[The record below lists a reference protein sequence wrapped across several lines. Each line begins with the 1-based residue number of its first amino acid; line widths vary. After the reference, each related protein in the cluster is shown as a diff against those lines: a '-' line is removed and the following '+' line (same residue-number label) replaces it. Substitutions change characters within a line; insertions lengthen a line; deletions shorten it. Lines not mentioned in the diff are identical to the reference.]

1 MQKRAV
7 TDHPIE
13 PIFADRWSPRAFRPG
28 PIQDEKL
35 DPLFE
40 AARWAPSSANIQ
52 PWRFIYAHAG
62 TDAHERMVGVLNET
76 NAVWARNAGVLA
88 MAIAR
93 KNRPDG
99 RPNGHARYD
108 LGQSVAFLVLQ
119 ASILGLVSHQMGGF
133 DPQAAQEAFA
143 IPPDHEPVT
152 MIAIGY
158 QADPTDL
165 PEGLR
170 ERELMP
176 RERQPVERFAFQD
189 RWVTHIMD

>member
-1 MQKRAV
+1 MHKRAA

-13 PIFADRWSPRAFRPG
+13 SIFADRWSPRAFLPRP
-28 PIQDEKL
+28 IEADRL
-35 DPLFE
+35 DALFE

-62 TDAHERMVGVLNET
+62 TKAHDRMIGVLNET
-76 NAVWARNAGVLA
+76 NAGWAKSAGVLA

-93 KNRPDG
+93 KDRPDG

-119 ASILGLVSHQMGGF
+119 ASALGLVTHQMGGF
-133 DPQAAQEAFA
+133 DPQAAQDAFA

-158 QADPTDL
+158 QADPAAL
-165 PEGLR
+165 PDGLR

-176 RERQPVERFAFQD
+176 RERQPISRFAFQD
-189 RWVTHIMD
+189 QWVTHIMD

>member
-1 MQKRAV
+1 MHKRAA

-13 PIFADRWSPRAFRPG
+13 SIFLDRWSPRAFLPRP
-28 PIQDEKL
+28 IEADKL
-35 DPLFE
+35 DALFE

-62 TDAHERMVGVLNET
+62 TNAHDRMIGVLNES
-76 NAVWARNAGVLA
+76 NARWAKSAGVLA

-93 KNRPDG
+93 KDRPDG

-119 ASILGLVSHQMGGF
+119 ASALGLVTHQMGGF
-133 DPQAAQEAFA
+133 DPQLSQETFA

-158 QADPTDL
+158 QADPSAL
-165 PEGLR
+165 PDALR

-176 RERQPVERFAFQD
+176 RERQPIARFAFQD
-189 RWVTHIMD
+189 QWVTHIMD

>member
-13 PIFADRWSPRAFRPG
+13 PIFADRWSPRAFRPS

-158 QADPTDL
+158 QADPTVL